1 MSSHAQCIYYM
12 RALEESENIAT
23 FLQYNSLISF
33 QPYKNF
39 HVISDTSFPASEKH
53 AIFL

>member
-1 MSSHAQCIYYM
+1 M

-23 FLQYNSLISF
+23 FLQYNNLTF
-33 QPYKNF
+33 QPFKIF
-39 HVISDTSFPASEKH
+39 HIISDTSFPASEKH